1 MKELKFGACLPTFD
15 SCADRYCLSGYGPKR
30 SLEEMFERA
39 SQVEHLKGVELV
51 GNWHLNEEN
60 FGFIG
65 KMLAKYHLEVSMM
78 VPDLWTQA
86 KWGKG
91 SFASKNATI
100 REEAVQEVTKVMDM
114 AADIGCDKV
123 DVWLGQ
129 DGFDYSFQA
138 DYAVDWEHIIAGIG
152 QCADHRK
159 DIKVCIEYKLKE
171 PRKHCYIDSAAKT
184 MLILH
189 EIQREN
195 VGILLDVG
203 HSIAAQ
209 ENPSEAAAL
218 ISRMPDKLFYI
229 HLNDNYRSWDDD
241 MIFGSVNTITLLEFM
256 YWLDE
261 IGYDDYYTLDIFPF
275 REDGVRAA
283 EESIAWVTCMKNI
296 LNQIG
301 RDTVKGVIRSGD
313 ATQGMKMIREA
324 ISPRVYTDRPF
335 RTASIPGSH
344 RCHDLSC
351 QSTSNRE
358 PST

>member
-1 MKELKFGACLPTFD
+1 MQELKFGACLPTFD

-30 SLEEMFERA
+30 SLGEMFERA
-39 SQVEHLKGVELV
+39 SEVSDLKGIELV

-60 FGFIG
+60 FDFIAQT
-65 KMLAKYHLEVSMM
+65 LDKYHLEVSMM

-91 SFASKNATI
+91 SFASKDGKI
-100 REEAVQEVTKVMDM
+100 REEAVGEVKKVMDM

-138 DYAVDWEHIIAGIG
+138 DYIVDWEHIIESMK

-184 MLILH
+184 LLIIN

-203 HSIAAQ
+203 HSIAAL

-218 ISRMPDKLFYI
+218 ISRTGNKLFYV

-241 MIFGSVNTITLLEFM
+241 MMFGSVNTITLLEFM

-275 REDGVRAA
+275 REDGIRAA
-283 EESIAWVTCMKNI
+283 EESIEWVKGMKNI
-296 LNQIG
+296 LNRIG
-301 RDTVKGVIRSGD
+301 RATIKQVIQTGD
-313 ATQGMKMIREA
+313 ATLAMKMIRETMC
-324 ISPRVYTDRPF
+324 P
-335 RTASIPGSH
+335 
-344 RCHDLSC
+344 
-351 QSTSNRE
+351 
-358 PST
+358 